1 MILKM
6 RVWCESLIIAVIIT
20 LIIELILPEGN
31 NKKYIKVVIGLYLMV
46 MVFDPFLNIVFNNDF
61 SISKIFDFKQN
72 NIISVSS
79 EDKLIEDIYI
89 DGIKRNIQKE
99 LNSINEGL
107 ELKAILFD
115 EGYEN
120 ITNLEII
127 KPIDFTDD
135 EKIINLVEEKFL
147 VDRSNIYIG
156 VKR

>member
-31 NKKYIKVVIGLYLMV
+31 NKKYIKVVIGLYLMF
-46 MVFDPFLNIVFNNDF
+46 MVFDPFLKIVLNNDF
-61 SISKIFDFKQN
+61 YTSKIFEFEQSDV
-72 NIISVSS
+72 ISVAS

-89 DGIKRNIQKE
+89 DGLKRNIQKE
-99 LNSINEGL
+99 LTAINDGL
-107 ELKAILFD
+107 ILNGILFD
-115 EGYEN
+115 EGSEN
-120 ITNLEII
+120 ISNIEII
-127 KPIDFTDD
+127 KPIEFVDD
-135 EKIINLVEEKFL
+135 EKVIKLMGEKCL

>member
-31 NKKYIKVVIGLYLMV
+31 NKKYIKVVIGLYLMF
-46 MVFDPFLNIVFNNDF
+46 MVFDPFLKIVLNNDF
-61 SISKIFDFKQN
+61 YTSKIFEFKQSDV
-72 NIISVSS
+72 ISVAS

-89 DGIKRNIQKE
+89 DGLKRNIQKE
-99 LNSINEGL
+99 LTAINDGL
-107 ELKAILFD
+107 ILNGILFD

-127 KPIDFTDD
+127 KPIEFVDD
-135 EKIINLVEEKFL
+135 EKVIKLIEEKFL

>member
-20 LIIELILPEGN
+20 LLIELILPEGN
-31 NKKYIKVVIGLYLMV
+31 NKKYIKVVIGLYLMF
-46 MVFDPFLNIVFNNDF
+46 MVFDPFLKIVLNNDF
-61 SISKIFDFKQN
+61 YTSKIFEFKQSDV
-72 NIISVSS
+72 ISVAS

-89 DGIKRNIQKE
+89 DGLKRNIQKE
-99 LNSINEGL
+99 LTAINDGL
-107 ELKAILFD
+107 ILNGILFD

-120 ITNLEII
+120 ITYLEII
-127 KPIDFTDD
+127 KPIEFVDD
-135 EKIINLVEEKFL
+135 EKVIKLIEEKFL

>member
-115 EGYEN
+115 DGYEN
-120 ITNLEII
+120 IIKLEIL

-135 EKIINLVEEKFL
+135 EKIINLVEERFL

>member
-31 NKKYIKVVIGLYLMV
+31 NKKYIKVVIGLYLMF
-46 MVFDPFLNIVFNNDF
+46 MVFDPFLKIVLNNDF
-61 SISKIFDFKQN
+61 CTSKIFEFKQSDV
-72 NIISVSS
+72 ISVAS

-89 DGIKRNIQKE
+89 DGLKRNIQKE
-99 LNSINEGL
+99 LTAINDGL
-107 ELKAILFD
+107 ILNGILFD

-127 KPIDFTDD
+127 KPIEFVDD
-135 EKIINLVEEKFL
+135 EKVIKLIEEKFL

>member
-20 LIIELILPEGN
+20 LIIELMLPEGN
-31 NKKYIKVVIGLYLMV
+31 NKKYIKVVIGLYLMF
-46 MVFDPFLNIVFNNDF
+46 MVFDPFLKIVLNNDF
-61 SISKIFDFKQN
+61 YTSKIFEFKQSDV
-72 NIISVSS
+72 ISVAS

-89 DGIKRNIQKE
+89 DGLKRNIQKE
-99 LNSINEGL
+99 LTAINDGL
-107 ELKAILFD
+107 VLNGILFD

-120 ITNLEII
+120 IINLEII
-127 KPIDFTDD
+127 KPIEFVDD
-135 EKIINLVEEKFL
+135 EKVIKLIEEKFL

>member
-31 NKKYIKVVIGLYLMV
+31 NKKYIKVVIGLYLMF
-46 MVFDPFLNIVFNNDF
+46 MVFDPFLKIVLNNDF
-61 SISKIFDFKQN
+61 YTSKIFEFKQSN
-72 NIISVSS
+72 VISVAS

-89 DGIKRNIQKE
+89 DGLKRNIQKE
-99 LNSINEGL
+99 LTIINYGLILNS
-107 ELKAILFD
+107 ILFD

-120 ITNLEII
+120 ITYLEII
-127 KPIDFTDD
+127 KPIEFVDD
-135 EKIINLVEEKFL
+135 EKVIKLIEEKFL
-147 VDRSNIYIG
+147 VDRSNVYIG

>member
-20 LIIELILPEGN
+20 LIIELILPEGK
-31 NKKYIKVVIGLYLMV
+31 NKKYIKVVIGLYLMF
-46 MVFDPFLNIVFNNDF
+46 MVFDPFLKIVLNNDF
-61 SISKIFDFKQN
+61 YTSKIFEFKQSN
-72 NIISVSS
+72 VISVAS

-89 DGIKRNIQKE
+89 DGLKRNIQKE
-99 LNSINEGL
+99 LTAINDGL
-107 ELKAILFD
+107 ILNGILFD

-127 KPIDFTDD
+127 KPIEFVDD
-135 EKIINLVEEKFL
+135 EKVIKLIEEKFL
-147 VDRSNIYIG
+147 VDRSNVYIG

>member
-31 NKKYIKVVIGLYLMV
+31 NKKYIKVVIGLYLMF
-46 MVFDPFLNIVFNNDF
+46 MVFDPFLKIVLNNDF
-61 SISKIFDFKQN
+61 YTSKIFEFKQSDV
-72 NIISVSS
+72 ISVAS

-89 DGIKRNIQKE
+89 DGLKRNIQKE
-99 LNSINEGL
+99 LTAINDGL
-107 ELKAILFD
+107 ILNGILFD

-127 KPIDFTDD
+127 KPIEFVDD
-135 EKIINLVEEKFL
+135 EKVIKLIEEKFL
-147 VDRSNIYIG
+147 VDRSNVYIG